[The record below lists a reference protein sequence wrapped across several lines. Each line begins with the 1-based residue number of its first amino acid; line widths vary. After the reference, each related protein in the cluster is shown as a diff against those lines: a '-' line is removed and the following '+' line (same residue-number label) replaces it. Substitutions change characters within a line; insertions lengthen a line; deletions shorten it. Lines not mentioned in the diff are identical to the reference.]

1 MSKIFNLNINAYK
14 HKELEDV
21 FSLQFPYTKE
31 NVLMH
36 GEKMKAQLLKDS
48 CLKEDDKSKVVTFIE
63 TATKRLSQGL
73 SNTVLNPRLKKSEI
87 VYSGGHMIIKH
98 ADITPST
105 SWAGTIN
112 PLSLQVRASMVD
124 DNSPTILKT
133 LNIDSLFRKNYY
145 NTKAT
150 DFHITLN
157 TELKNVVQM
166 RLAACELPQSIYAIS
181 TAFGNNFF
189 RIEWVSPSGAGLLV
203 PKFADI
209 TIPDGNYEGIA
220 MQNALIEQLNQ
231 PILLVSPFG
240 GTAGEIQ
247 ATFDVKTGK
256 IIIAANAAA
265 GVTTM
270 ELFFNLVRNPG
281 SGTTTIID
289 STALQLKLGW
299 ILGYRFGAYSGNTA
313 YVTEGIYDFR
323 GPRYLYVVVN
333 DFNNNY
339 NETIIGNFT
348 DSLTSPENILARV
361 AWSQYAFFPVSGLAP
376 LDTTKTARNYFGPVN
391 INRLHI
397 QVMDPFG
404 RVLSLNNMDWTLVLE
419 FSCLYKV

>member
-1 MSKIFNLNINAYK
+1 MSKIFNLNIDAYK

-31 NVLMH
+31 DVLMH
-36 GEKMKAQLLKDS
+36 GKKMKAQLLKDS
-48 CLKEDDKSKVVTFIE
+48 CLKEDDKSKVAIFIE

-73 SNTVLNPRLKKSEI
+73 SNTVLTPPLKKSE
-87 VYSGGHMIIKH
+87 VVDSGGHMIIKH
-98 ADITPST
+98 ADITPT
-105 SWAGTIN
+105 SSWNGTIN
-112 PLSLQVRASMVD
+112 PLSLQVRERVGSH
-124 DNSPTILKT
+124 PTILKT
-133 LNIDSLFRKNYY
+133 LNIDTLFRKNYY
-145 NTKAT
+145 NSKAT

-166 RLAACELPQSIYAIS
+166 KLVACELPQSIYAIS

-189 RIEWVSPSGAGLLV
+189 RIEWVSGGV
-203 PKFADI
+203 THFADI
-209 TIPDGNYEGIA
+209 TIPDGNYKGKE
-220 MQNALIEQLNQ
+220 MQSALIEQLNQ
-231 PILLVSPFG
+231 PILTTAPFG

-247 ATFDVKTGK
+247 ASFDVKTGK

-281 SGTTTIID
+281 SGAATVID
-289 STALQLKLGW
+289 STPLQLKFGW
-299 ILGYRFGAYSGNTA
+299 ILGYRFGAYSGATA
-313 YVTEGIYDFR
+313 YVTEGVYDFR
-323 GPRYLYVVVN
+323 GPRYLYIVVN

-339 NETIIGNFT
+339 NETIIGNFA
-348 DSLTSPENILARV
+348 DSLTVPENILARI
-361 AWSQYAFFPVSGLAP
+361 AWKQYAFFPVSGLEP
-376 LDTTKTARNYFGPVN
+376 LDDTKTIRNYFGPVN

-397 QVMDPFG
+397 QIMDPFG

-419 FSCLYKV
+419 FNCLYKV